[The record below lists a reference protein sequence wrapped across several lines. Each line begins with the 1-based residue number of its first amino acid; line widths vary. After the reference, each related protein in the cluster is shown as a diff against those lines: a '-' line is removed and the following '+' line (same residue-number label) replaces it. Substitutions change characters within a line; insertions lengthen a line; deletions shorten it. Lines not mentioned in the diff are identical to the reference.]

1 MYSHDPIGT
10 ASLNIGGISIRN
22 DFFKK
27 PYEGDRV
34 PGFIFCLSLANL
46 SVILGYEFYCD
57 GELLLKVSLK
67 LERTPKNEKL

>member
-34 PGFIFCLSLANL
+34 PGWQICLLYLAMSFIVMGN
-46 SVILGYEFYCD
+46 YC
-57 GELLLKVSLK
+57 
-67 LERTPKNEKL
+67 